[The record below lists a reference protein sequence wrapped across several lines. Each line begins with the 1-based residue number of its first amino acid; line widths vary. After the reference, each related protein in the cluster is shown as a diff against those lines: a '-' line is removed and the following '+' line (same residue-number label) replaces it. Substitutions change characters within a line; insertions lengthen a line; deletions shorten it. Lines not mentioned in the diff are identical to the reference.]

1 MKKLIT
7 VLANL
12 RSSLERLKL
21 LLKENLVNLVLSLL
35 YRYISLRFKFF
46 FSLIFDLLQLLEL

>member
-1 MKKLIT
+1 MKKLIA

-46 FSLIFDLLQLLEL
+46 FSLIFDLLQLL